1 MQEEK
6 TSQNRESLLGIKDE
20 VVREMFAKG
29 VHWGH
34 RTSRWHPNIKPFLY
48 GVHHN
53 VHVFDLNKTYDYFE
67 RALSYLRQSAA
78 EGKVILFVGTRGL
91 EKELVKALAGEL
103 GFPAVCEEWVGGTF
117 TNFREILKRI
127 TYFRDAEIRVQS
139 EESGKYTKKER
150 NDFYKEYLRMGK
162 KWEGLKNLQKLPDV
176 VFLTDIKENALAVK
190 EARHVGIP
198 TVAITDSNTDPTLVD
213 FPIPAND
220 DAITS
225 IQYILGKVKEAILK
239 GKADNQQRLA
249 NNEQQAQ
256 KILNPKS

>member
-6 TSQNRESLLGIKDE
+6 TDQNMETLLGDKDE
-20 VVREMFAKG
+20 VVKEMFAKG

-48 GVHHN
+48 GAHHN
-53 VHVFDLNKTYDYFE
+53 VHVFDLNQTYYYFE

-91 EKELVKALAGEL
+91 EKELVKALAQEL
-103 GFPAVCEEWVGGTF
+103 ESPAVCEKWVGGAF
-117 TNFREILKRI
+117 TNFNEILKRI
-127 TYFRDAEIRVQS
+127 NYFRDAEIRVQS

-150 NDFYKEYLRMGK
+150 NDFYKEYLRMRK
-162 KWEGLKNLQKLPDV
+162 KWEGLKNLEKLPDV

-190 EARHVGIP
+190 EARQVGIP
-198 TVAITDSNTDPTLVD
+198 TVAIADSNTDPTLID

-225 IQYILGKVKEAILK
+225 IQYILEKVKEAILK
-239 GKADNQQRLA
+239 GRTKATND
-249 NNEQQAQ
+249 
-256 KILNPKS
+256 

>member
-1 MQEEK
+1 MQEE
-6 TSQNRESLLGIKDE
+6 TTDQNVETLLGAKDE
-20 VVREMFAKG
+20 VVKEMFAKG

-48 GVHHN
+48 GSHHN

-67 RALSYLRQSAA
+67 RALSYLRESAMQ
-78 EGKVILFVGTRGL
+78 GKTILFVGTRGL
-91 EKELVKALAGEL
+91 EKELVKTLAAEL
-103 GFPAVCEEWVGGTF
+103 GFPAVCEAWVGGTF
-117 TNFREILKRI
+117 TNFREMLKRI
-127 TYFRDAEIRVQS
+127 NYYRDAEIRVQS

-150 NDFYKEYLRMGK
+150 NDFYKEHIRMGK
-162 KWEGLKNLQKLPDV
+162 KWEGLKNLEKLPDV

-190 EARHVGIP
+190 EARQVGIP

-225 IQYILGKVKEAILK
+225 IHYILEKVKDAILK
-239 GKADNQQRLA
+239 GKTDSQKPKT
-249 NNEQQAQ
+249 EEKEQAQ
-256 KILNPKS
+256 KVVSRKS